1 MPRLAKSLTEP
12 QTARARMR
20 AGSGFEAEASIT
32 VTPAGLLA
40 IGGLVAAIL
49 LSVPP
54 IVRAARKQNA
64 RSLPKAGAPLLLT
77 DATEREPVIPSQ

>member
-1 MPRLAKSLTEP
+1 MTDAPLSPPPPAKLAPALPALLASMSVP
-12 QTARARMR
+12 QTTSLHARFGKRGRVEMAV
-20 AGSGFEAEASIT
+20 S

-54 IVRAARKQNA
+54 TIRAAK
-64 RSLPKAGAPLLLT
+64 P
-77 DATEREPVIPSQ
+77 